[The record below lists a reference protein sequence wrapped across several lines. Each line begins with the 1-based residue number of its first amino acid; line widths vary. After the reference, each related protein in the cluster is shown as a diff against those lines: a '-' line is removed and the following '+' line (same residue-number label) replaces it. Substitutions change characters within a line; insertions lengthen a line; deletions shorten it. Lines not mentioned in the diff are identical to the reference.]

1 MQKIISLHHKLESM
15 FSHSEENYLKAIY
28 HLGITS
34 VNGVSTNAIAKKLS
48 TKASSVTD
56 MIKKLSDKELIE
68 YKKYK
73 GTKLTKE
80 GFLIAV
86 RIVRKHR
93 LWEVFLVDKLRFKWD
108 EVHEIAE
115 QLEHIQSVELTKRL
129 DDFLDNPKVD
139 PHGDPIPNEN
149 GELHFIE
156 SISLSELKKGAEAE
170 IVGVVHSES
179 SFLRFLE
186 KNELMLGVKVKLEE
200 RFEFDGSIE
209 VVSKGRILNLS
220 EKVAKNIRVNRIN

>member
-1 MQKIISLHHKLESM
+1 MLST
-15 FSHSEENYLKAIY
+15 SEENYLKAIY
-28 HLGITS
+28 ALTKNDS
-34 VNGVSTNAIAKKLS
+34 DRASTNDIASKLN
-48 TKASSVTD
+48 TRASSVTD
-56 MIKKLSDKELIE
+56 MIKKLSEKELIE

-73 GTKLTKE
+73 GTKLTRE
-80 GFLIAV
+80 GFKNAV

-209 VVSKGRILNLS
+209 VVSNGRVLNLS